1 MSNSYVIDKVYDF
14 YDNDRAVTPLRLQL
28 DHETVISLA
37 KLFLNNP
44 DDYEV
49 DGFVKDD
56 LDELNA
62 KCYAEN
68 FYEQW
73 REESE
78 DDSKTID
85 DFYDAAWEY
94 LGKSVLYYVW
104 SDELKSDCIEY
115 YRNFSGE

>member
-1 MSNSYVIDKVYDF
+1 M
-14 YDNDRAVTPLRLQL
+14 QL
-28 DHETVISLA
+28 DHETVISLV

-56 LDELNA
+56 LDEFNA
-62 KCYAEN
+62 KCYAES
-68 FYEQW
+68 FFEQW

-78 DDSKTID
+78 DDFKTID

-94 LGKSVLYYVW
+94 LGESVLY
-104 SDELKSDCIEY
+104 
-115 YRNFSGE
+115 